1 MQKRIVGV
9 ALGALLAA
17 LNLSV
22 EAQEPKKIPRIGV
35 LNATS
40 AASLASR
47 MELFRQ
53 GLRGL
58 GYIDGQNI
66 VIEYRYADGKLNQ
79 LPDLAAELV
88 RLNVAVIVAGGG
100 QSVRAAKNATNVIP
114 IVMTQVV
121 IRWISWPT
129 LQSLEE
135 TSRDYR
141 PNRRN

>member
-1 MQKRIVGV
+1 
-9 ALGALLAA
+9 
-17 LNLSV
+17 
-22 EAQEPKKIPRIGV
+22 
-35 LNATS
+35 
-40 AASLASR
+40 

-100 QSVRAAKNATNVIP
+100 QSVRAAKNATSVIP

-135 TSRDYR
+135 TSWDYR
-141 PNRRN
+141 PNRRNIGGKRLSAQGNGS